1 MKTYVK
7 VLIAAAVLLVG
18 AVAAGVWWFFRD
30 DAPARVNLA
39 TAVESVTTT
48 SAAAPTATTAPT
60 AGSTTA
66 PAAASTTTASSGAT
80 TDGVAGTWVVDTESG
95 TFDYESATGSFA
107 GFRIEEELASIG
119 STTAVGRTGDV
130 TGSITIDGTI
140 LTAADFEV
148 DVSTITTNDNRRD
161 DRVQSA
167 LQTSTH
173 PTATFT
179 LVEPADLGADAANGQ
194 PISVTAVGDLTI
206 KGVTRRVSFPLEAQ
220 VVNDTVVVVGSL
232 DITFSDY
239 GVEVPDSQ
247 IVLSVE
253 DHGILELQFL
263 LTRSAE

>member
-1 MKTYVK
+1 VKTYVK

-18 AVAAGVWWFFRD
+18 VAAAGIWWFFRD

-48 SAAAPTATTAPT
+48 TPAASGTTATTT
-60 AGSTTA
+60 ASSGSTTA
-66 PAAASTTTASSGAT
+66 PASTTATSTAT
-80 TDGVAGTWVVDTESG
+80 TDDIAGTWVVDAESG

-130 TGSITIDGTI
+130 SGSITIDGTT
-140 LTAADFEV
+140 LTEATFEV
-148 DVSTITTNDNRRD
+148 DVSTITTNESRRD
-161 DRVQSA
+161 DNVQSA
-167 LQTSTH
+167 LDTSTY

-179 LVEPADLGADAANGQ
+179 LVEPVDLGADAANGQ

-206 KGVTRRVSFPLEAQ
+206 KGTTQRVSFPLEAQ
-220 VVNDTVVVVGSL
+220 LVNGTVVVVGSL

-239 GVEVPDSQ
+239 DVEVPDSQ

-263 LTRSAE
+263 LTRAAA

>member
-7 VLIAAAVLLVG
+7 VLIAVAVLAVG
-18 AVAAGVWWFFRD
+18 AVAAGIWWFFRD
-30 DAPARVNLA
+30 DAPAEVNLA
-39 TAVESVTTT
+39 TAVEAVTTT
-48 SAAAPTATTAPT
+48 TA
-60 AGSTTA
+60 S
-66 PAAASTTTASSGAT
+66 ASTTTVTTDVSTGSTAAPATTATASGTT
-80 TDGVAGTWVVDTESG
+80 TDGIAGTWVVDAESG

-130 TGSITIDGTI
+130 SGSITIDGTT
-140 LTAADFEV
+140 LTDAAFEV
-148 DVSTITTNDNRRD
+148 DVSTITTNDERRD

-167 LQTSTH
+167 LQTSTY

-179 LVEPADLGADAANGQ
+179 LTEPLDLGAGATNGE

-206 KGVTRRVSFPLEAQ
+206 KGVTQRVSFPLEAQ
-220 VVNDTVVVVGSL
+220 LVNDTVVVVGSL
-232 DITFSDY
+232 DISFADY
-239 GVEVPDSQ
+239 GVDVPDSQ